1 MIAISVFKVNGRR
14 IPVQI
19 FAILTRMN
27 DQVSKPRVTFY
38 GGVGVVT
45 GANFLLETVG
55 VGGEDGKRIL
65 VDCGLEQGS
74 SESSRRNRKAFEYDP
89 ATIDYLFITHAHL
102 DHVGRIGKLVKDG
115 FQGTIYST
123 PETKALAELIMDDA
137 VGLLAREAQKEG
149 VLPLYEAKDV
159 GAAIGLWK
167 TIEYHTHFQVCD
179 GVSVYLRDAGH
190 ILGSAMIEFTI
201 KTVGAVAGSG
211 KAGASDTRKVLFT
224 GDLGNSPTPLLKDT
238 ESIAASGADYLIMES
253 VYGDRNHEPSDE
265 RKEKLKRVINET
277 IARRGVVVIPAFS
290 VERTQVIL
298 YELNNMTDCGQIP
311 SVPVYVD
318 SPLAIKVTDIYKKS
332 TRFFNQAAQA
342 DAGEG
347 DHQLFNFPRL
357 KYVPTNEGS
366 RAIENMP
373 GPKVIIAGSGMS
385 AGGRVI
391 HHEAEYLPDEKNT
404 ILLVG
409 YQSIGTLGR
418 QLLDGH
424 KTVRINDRDVRVKA
438 HIETIYGYSSH
449 KDSDHLVEF
458 VAEAAP
464 SLKKVFVAMGEPKAS
479 LFLVQKLRDTVGVDA
494 VMPERAVAYE
504 IK

>member
-1 MIAISVFKVNGRR
+1 
-14 IPVQI
+14 
-19 FAILTRMN
+19 MN
-27 DQVSKPRVTFY
+27 DQVSKPRITFY

-55 VGGEDGKRIL
+55 VGDKAGKRIL

-74 SESSRRNRKAFEYDP
+74 PESSRRNRKAFEYDP

-102 DHVGRIGKLVKDG
+102 DHVGRIAKLVKDG
-115 FQGTIYST
+115 FHGVIYST

-159 GAAIGLWK
+159 SMAIGLWK

-190 ILGSAMIEFTI
+190 ILGSAMIEFSI
-201 KTVGAVAGSG
+201 KTEKGE
-211 KAGASDTRKVLFT
+211 TRKILFT

-238 ESIAASGADYLIMES
+238 ESIEGSGADYMVMES
-253 VYGDRNHEPSDE
+253 VYGDRNHEPADE
-265 RKEKLKRVINET
+265 RKEKLKRVINDT
-277 IARRGVVVIPAFS
+277 VARRGVVVIPAFS

-298 YELNNMTDCGQIP
+298 YELNNLVDCGQIP

-332 TRFFNQAAQA
+332 TRFFNLEAQA

-373 GPKVIIAGSGMS
+373 GPKIIIAGSGMS

-479 LFLVQKLRDTVGVDA
+479 LFLVQKLRDNVGVGA
-494 VMPERAVAYE
+494 VMPERVVGYE
-504 IK
+504 IR

>member
-1 MIAISVFKVNGRR
+1 
-14 IPVQI
+14 
-19 FAILTRMN
+19 MN
-27 DQVSKPRVTFY
+27 EQVSKPRITFY

-45 GANFLLETVG
+45 GANFLLETLDSATGTAG
-55 VGGEDGKRIL
+55 VSAGKRIL

-74 SESSRRNRKAFEYDP
+74 PESSRRNRKAFEYDP
-89 ATIDYLFITHAHL
+89 AGIDFLFITHAHL

-115 FQGTIYST
+115 FRGVIYST
-123 PETKALAELIMDDA
+123 PETKALAELIMEDA
-137 VGLLAREAQKEG
+137 VGLLAREAQRGG

-159 GAAIGLWK
+159 GEAIGMWK
-167 TIEYHTHFQVCD
+167 TIEYYTHFPVCE

-190 ILGSAMIEFTI
+190 ILGSAMIEFTL
-201 KTVGAVAGSG
+201 ALASG
-211 KAGASDTRKVLFT
+211 EKRKVLFT

-238 ESIAASGADYLIMES
+238 ESIENSGADYLVMES
-253 VYGDRNHEPSDE
+253 VYGDRNHEPVEE

-277 IARRGVVVIPAFS
+277 VARRGVVVIPAFS

-298 YELNNMTDCGQIP
+298 YELNNMVDCGQIP

-342 DAGEG
+342 DASEG

-357 KYVPTNEGS
+357 KYVPTNEAS

-391 HHEAEYLPDEKNT
+391 RHEAEYLPDEKNT

-409 YQSIGTLGR
+409 YQSVGTLGR

-424 KTVRINDRDVRVKA
+424 KTVRINERDIRVKA

-458 VAEAAP
+458 VGETAS

-479 LFLVQKLRDTVGVDA
+479 LFLVQKLRDNVGVDA
-494 VMPERAVAYE
+494 VMPERVVAYE

>member
-1 MIAISVFKVNGRR
+1 
-14 IPVQI
+14 
-19 FAILTRMN
+19 MN

-55 VGGEDGKRIL
+55 GEGVSKRIL

-74 SESSRRNRKAFEYDP
+74 PESARRNRKAFEYDP
-89 ATIDYLFITHAHL
+89 AGIDILFITHAHL

-115 FQGTIYST
+115 FHGVIYST
-123 PETKALAELIMDDA
+123 PETKALAELIMEDA
-137 VGLLAREAQKEG
+137 VGLLAREAQRDG

-159 GAAIGLWK
+159 GGAIGMWK
-167 TIEYHTHFQVCD
+167 TVEYHTHFPVCE

-190 ILGSAMIEFTI
+190 ILGSAMIEFTL
-201 KTVGAVAGSG
+201 ALASG
-211 KAGASDTRKVLFT
+211 EKRKVLFT

-238 ESIAASGADYLIMES
+238 ESIENSGADYLIMES
-253 VYGDRNHEPSDE
+253 VYGDRNHESTDE

-277 IARRGVVVIPAFS
+277 VARRGVVVIPAFS

-298 YELNNMTDCGQIP
+298 YELNNMVDCGQIP

-332 TRFFNQAAQA
+332 TRFFNQAAQT
-342 DAGEG
+342 DASEG

-357 KYVPTNEGS
+357 KYVPTNEAS
-366 RAIENMP
+366 RGIENMP

-391 HHEAEYLPDEKNT
+391 RHEAEYLPDEKNT

-409 YQSIGTLGR
+409 YQSVGTLGR

-424 KTVRINDRDVRVKA
+424 KTVRINDRDIRVKA

-458 VAEAAP
+458 VGETAS

-479 LFLVQKLRDTVGVDA
+479 LFLVQKLRDNVGVDA
-494 VMPERAVAYE
+494 VMPERAVGYE

>member
-1 MIAISVFKVNGRR
+1 
-14 IPVQI
+14 
-19 FAILTRMN
+19 MN
-27 DQVSKPRVTFY
+27 DQANKPRITFY

-45 GANFLLETVG
+45 GANFLLETVDATTG
-55 VGGEDGKRIL
+55 AESKRIL

-74 SESSRRNRKAFEYDP
+74 PESSRRNRKAFEYDP
-89 ATIDYLFITHAHL
+89 ASIDYLFITHAHL
-102 DHVGRIGKLVKDG
+102 DHVGRIAKLVKDG
-115 FQGTIYST
+115 FHGVIYST

-137 VGLLAREAQKEG
+137 VGLLAHEAQKEG

-159 GAAIGLWK
+159 SVAIGLWK

-190 ILGSAMIEFTI
+190 ILGSAMIEFSI
-201 KTVGAVAGSG
+201 KTEKG
-211 KAGASDTRKVLFT
+211 DLRKILFT

-238 ESIAASGADYLIMES
+238 ESIEGSGADYMVMES
-253 VYGDRNHEPSDE
+253 VYGDRNHEPADE

-277 IARRGVVVIPAFS
+277 VARRGVVVIPAFS

-298 YELNNMTDCGQIP
+298 YELNNLVDCGQIP

-332 TRFFNQAAQA
+332 TRFFNQEAQA

-373 GPKVIIAGSGMS
+373 GPKIIVAGSGMS

-418 QLLDGH
+418 QLLDRH

-458 VAEAAP
+458 VAEVAP

-479 LFLVQKLRDTVGVDA
+479 LFLVQKLRDNVGVDA

>member
-1 MIAISVFKVNGRR
+1 
-14 IPVQI
+14 
-19 FAILTRMN
+19 MN
-27 DQVSKPRVTFY
+27 DQVKTPRITFY

-45 GANFLLETVG
+45 GANFLLETIDADSG
-55 VGGEDGKRIL
+55 TASGMSAGKRIL

-74 SESSRRNRKAFEYDP
+74 PESARRNRKAFEYDP
-89 ATIDYLFITHAHL
+89 AAMDYLFITHAHL

-115 FQGTIYST
+115 FQGIIYST

-137 VGLLAREAQKEG
+137 VGLLAREAQRDG
-149 VLPLYEAKDV
+149 VLPLYEAKEV
-159 GAAIGLWK
+159 TKALSLWK
-167 TIEYHTHFQVCD
+167 TIEYHTHFQVCA
-179 GVSVYLRDAGH
+179 GVEVFLRDAGH
-190 ILGSAMIEFTI
+190 ILGSAMIEFKIQT
-201 KTVGAVAGSG
+201 TSG
-211 KAGASDTRKVLFT
+211 ESRKVLFT

-238 ESIAASGADYLIMES
+238 ESIESSDADYLIMES
-253 VYGDRNHEPSDE
+253 VYGDRNHEPAHE
-265 RKEKLKRVINET
+265 RKEKLRRVINET
-277 IARRGVVVIPAFS
+277 VKRRGVVVIPAFS
-290 VERTQVIL
+290 IERTQVIL
-298 YELNNMTDCGQIP
+298 YELNNLVDCGQIP

-318 SPLAIKVTDIYKKS
+318 SPLAIKATDVYKRS
-332 TRFFNQAAQA
+332 TRFFNTEAQA
-342 DAGEG
+342 DANEG

-373 GPKVIIAGSGMS
+373 GPKIILAGSGMS

-391 HHEAEYLPDEKNT
+391 HHESEYLPDEKNT

-458 VAEAAP
+458 VEEGVD
-464 SLKKVFVAMGEPKAS
+464 SLKKVFVTMGEPKAS
-479 LFLVQKLRDTVGVDA
+479 LFLVQKLRDNVGVDA
-494 VMPERAVAYE
+494 IMPERATPYE
-504 IK
+504 IV